1 VRRLAAALALPAL
14 ALPALALPVWALPVW
29 AADAA
34 SEECGPF
41 RFREIAG
48 EVGLSFAHDRGASGA
63 KHLPETMG
71 PGLAWLD
78 YDGDGW
84 QDLYVVQSGPF
95 PPGASPRTADG
106 LFRNR
111 GDGAFEDVSERAGTG
126 RLGYG
131 QGVVAAD
138 ADGDGGV
145 DLYLSAFG
153 PDTLLLNGGDGTFR
167 SASESG
173 LTLEGWSSS
182 AAFADAD
189 ADGDL
194 DLYVTR
200 YVAYDPAAP
209 LRCTEPDTEELR
221 YCDPSLF
228 VGESDRFYENL
239 GDGRFADRSA
249 EAGLPAAGGRGLG
262 VVFGDLDADGR
273 PDLYVANDLDPNL
286 LLRNLGDS
294 RFADVSLVSGAAL
307 SREGRPQAGM
317 GIALADF
324 DGDGDPDLV
333 VTNFDVETNAH
344 YRNAGGLV
352 FEDVAASS
360 GIGLPSFN
368 RLGFGVLARDFD
380 RDGAADLFVANGHI
394 FERPGRENVAFRQP
408 AQLLAGDGRGAF
420 REVACAPFAALPAVG
435 RGAAAA
441 DWDNDGAA
449 DVAVAV
455 NGGPLQ
461 LWHNRVERGAWLG
474 VGLRSAGPN
483 REGVGAAVTL
493 VVDGARR
500 RQWVTAGDSYL
511 SSSDRR
517 LLFGLPEGGRPEAL
531 EVTWPDGRRSR
542 LLSPALDRYHQL
554 TAPAGPSGPSPADPG
569 AYGGAVGTW

>member
-1 VRRLAAALALPAL
+1 MRRLAVAVALPAL
-14 ALPALALPVWALPVW
+14 ALPPLALPAL
-29 AADAA
+29 AAGAA
-34 SEECGPF
+34 GEECGPF
-41 RFREIAG
+41 SFREVAG
-48 EVGLSFAHDRGASGA
+48 EVGLSFAHDRGASGE

-95 PPGASPRTADG
+95 PPGASPRAADR

-111 GDGAFEDVSERAGTG
+111 GDGTFEDVGERAGTG

-138 ADGDGGV
+138 ADGDGEV
-145 DLYLSAFG
+145 DLYLTAFG
-153 PDTLLLNGGDGTFR
+153 PDALLLNGGDGTFR
-167 SASESG
+167 PASESG
-173 LTLEGWSSS
+173 LALEGWSSS

-209 LRCTEPDTEELR
+209 LRCTEPDREELR

-228 VGESDRFYENL
+228 VGESDRFYRNL
-239 GDGRFADRSA
+239 GGGRFADGSA
-249 EAGLPAAGGRGLG
+249 DAGLPAVGARGLG

-273 PDLYVANDLDPNL
+273 PDVYVANDLDPNL
-286 LLRNLGDS
+286 LLRNLGGA

-317 GIALADF
+317 GIALADL
-324 DGDGDPDLV
+324 DGDGDADLV

-344 YRNAGGLV
+344 YRNAGSLV

-360 GIGLPSFN
+360 GVGLPSFN
-368 RLGFGVLARDFD
+368 RLGFGVVARDFD
-380 RDGAADLFVANGHI
+380 RDGATDLFVANGHI

-408 AQLLAGDGRGAF
+408 AQLLAGDGRGGF
-420 REVACAPFAALPAVG
+420 REVACAPLAALPAVG

-441 DWDNDGAA
+441 DWGNDGAA

-455 NGGPLQ
+455 NGGALQ
-461 LWHNRVERGAWLG
+461 LWHNGVERGGWLG
-474 VGLRSAGPN
+474 VGLRSVGPN
-483 REGVGAAVTL
+483 REAVGATVTL
-493 VVDGARR
+493 VASGGRR
-500 RQWVTAGDSYL
+500 ERQWVLAGDSYQ

-531 EVTWPDGRRSR
+531 EVTWPDGRRAR
-542 LLSPALDRYHQL
+542 LLEPPPDRYLRL
-554 TAPAGPSGPSPADPG
+554 TAPTG
-569 AYGGAVGTW
+569 